1 MSHKPLKVTDI
12 KSVKKLFSS
21 VYVIDTTC
29 LDECLLFHVIIEKN
43 LASPRALVGLP
54 CCCVLETKKKC
65 FERESACYV
74 YYLHNNI
81 TILQIPK
88 V

>member
-43 LASPRALVGLP
+43 LASPRALVGPP
-54 CCCVLETKKKC
+54 CCCVLETKNFQSVLKG
-65 FERESACYV
+65 SPHV
-74 YYLHNNI
+74 MSI
-81 TILQIPK
+81 TSTITL
-88 V
+88 